1 VNNTEII
8 FSMMASSIFRIN
20 LRKSFYLLVENKTL
34 TKKKSQIVALT
45 DAEIIWKLL
54 LTGQSK
60 SIGDMLPPT
69 MVKIKYRHT
78 DFGTRN

>member
-60 SIGDMLPPT
+60 SIGDIFT
-69 MVKIKYRHT
+69 
-78 DFGTRN
+78 

>member
-1 VNNTEII
+1 
-8 FSMMASSIFRIN
+8 MASSIFRIN

-60 SIGDMLPPT
+60 SIGDMLT
-69 MVKIKYRHT
+69 FENQRFSSSSSQYRHS
-78 DFGTRN
+78 RWSNYLN